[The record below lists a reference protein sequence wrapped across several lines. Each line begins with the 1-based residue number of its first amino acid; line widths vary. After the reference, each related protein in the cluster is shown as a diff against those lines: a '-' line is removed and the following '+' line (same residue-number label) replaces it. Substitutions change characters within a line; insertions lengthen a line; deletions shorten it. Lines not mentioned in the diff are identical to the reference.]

1 MASHRKRIIFK
12 YIFNNV
18 IHNYIFIVI
27 IIILSGMLFAGRV
40 TSESLKKALN
50 NMEKRFGSDLM
61 LVPKGSKEKA
71 EGLILEGQRSSFYFE
86 NIKPDELNGEE
97 GIEKITTQYFLK
109 SLSADCCSSEVQI
122 VFFNPDTDF
131 LVGPW
136 IKEEYKKKLDKD
148 QVIIG
153 SDIDYGNSNKR
164 TIKLFGKEYDVAAK
178 MDKTGTSLDNSVYFS
193 FASREGVI
201 KDAEAKGSFISD
213 KQRSKEL
220 ISTVYLNVKEG
231 YKTDEVL
238 STCHK
243 KLGEDFD
250 VVFPKSLNESISR
263 NIKGITGIINTVL
276 VVAGIFLLIMLF
288 IINKFFSEQK
298 KREISVFL
306 ILGNSRKK
314 MIQMMVIEAV
324 TLTVIGTVVGCFIG
338 ALVVIPFG
346 KYIGITL
353 GMPYLGPSVV
363 DILLHFAFCIFVVLI
378 LVLISWILLFISVK
392 KMDPYLALKKEAE

>member
-86 NIKPDELNGEE
+86 DIKPDELNGEE

-136 IKEEYKKKLDKD
+136 IKEE
-148 QVIIG
+148 
-153 SDIDYGNSNKR
+153 
-164 TIKLFGKEYDVAAK
+164 
-178 MDKTGTSLDNSVYFS
+178 
-193 FASREGVI
+193 
-201 KDAEAKGSFISD
+201 
-213 KQRSKEL
+213 
-220 ISTVYLNVKEG
+220 
-231 YKTDEVL
+231 
-238 STCHK
+238 
-243 KLGEDFD
+243 
-250 VVFPKSLNESISR
+250 
-263 NIKGITGIINTVL
+263 
-276 VVAGIFLLIMLF
+276 
-288 IINKFFSEQK
+288 
-298 KREISVFL
+298 
-306 ILGNSRKK
+306 
-314 MIQMMVIEAV
+314 
-324 TLTVIGTVVGCFIG
+324 
-338 ALVVIPFG
+338 
-346 KYIGITL
+346 
-353 GMPYLGPSVV
+353 
-363 DILLHFAFCIFVVLI
+363 
-378 LVLISWILLFISVK
+378 
-392 KMDPYLALKKEAE
+392 